1 MTDAQTEARAIA
13 QRLMLP
19 DEDVFELA
27 VDIIATALAAAL
39 SRTGAMKVKPL
50 EWEDSVSPLI
60 GPNVYFS
67 RAATVFGSYRTE
79 QRLPD
84 SWMITAPNGDAIRDE
99 NNKLAH
105 HETLEAAKDAAQADY
120 ERRILSALT
129 TEPAAPEA
137 RQEAA
142 AWFIEW
148 RFKPSS
154 PDVKRPGGGSK
165 VLWGDASTEAAAT
178 EVSRLR
184 GIETVDWVR
193 CSPLYTRP
201 TEQAV
206 TEAAGPFVTF
216 ANHAV
221 EKTDDGWVWRTSSN
235 ERICDW
241 FGPSDFGALK
251 ASMESSHD

>member
-129 TEPAAPEA
+129 TEPAAPEGW
-137 RQEAA
+137 QEAGR
-142 AWFIEW
+142 I
-148 RFKPSS
+148 
-154 PDVKRPGGGSK
+154 
-165 VLWGDASTEAAAT
+165 GDAVLDWMVKFDLLDAGNEYY
-178 EVSRLR
+178 VSDVLAVLNDL
-184 GIETVDWVR
+184 TP
-193 CSPLYTRP
+193 STRP
-201 TEQAV
+201 AEQAV
-206 TEAAGPFVTF
+206 TEAMRRIRDYADKP
-216 ANHAV
+216 HADRYV
-221 EKTDDGWVWRTSSN
+221 IRNMAED
-235 ERICDW
+235 
-241 FGPSDFGALK
+241 ALK
-251 ASMESSHD
+251 AAIEAGRHD